1 MSVYAELELA
11 DLANFLCCWL
21 SMDFFNYGSIVVILI
36 VLVVNWCDTKVNLM
50 SVASLYDAVGPYT
63 SWSRVQG
70 EK

>member
-11 DLANFLCCWL
+11 DLAKFLSCWL
-21 SMDFFNYGSIVVILI
+21 SMDFFNYVSIVVILT
-36 VLVVNWCDTKVNLM
+36 VSVVNWCDMKVNLVT
-50 SVASLYDAVGPYT
+50 VASLYDAVRPYM